1 MAANEL
7 EQSLLDAVR
16 DGEMLDL
23 AGDSPVD
30 EAAMRSW
37 DSTRTVPAVLIRDLV
52 RGRRN
57 IEADPHGL
65 RLRGAR
71 ITGRVDL
78 ANITS
83 DLRVELVDC
92 FVPDGLNL
100 CDSQL
105 PGLVLDGSCFGHPTG
120 SHDPPVD
127 ATRFTAPTVTM
138 RRAVAHADTPSG
150 AVRFLGAQLGL
161 LDCDGARWENTGGPA
176 LNAESLRVDHSVFL
190 RDEFQATGVGEQG
203 TVRLAYAHLGRLAC
217 DGARLENTSGPA
229 LHADGL
235 RVDRAV
241 FLRAG
246 FRATGT
252 VQLVDAHLGL
262 LDCDGAWLENTSGPA
277 LHADGLR
284 VDRAV
289 SMRAG
294 FRATGA
300 GHCVLALNG
309 VSVHGSLMWD
319 TSGVNRSGQ
328 AAGAL
333 VGINGLTYA
342 DLPAPVELS
351 RWLEL
356 LRDHTPGYSA
366 QPYQQLATVHR
377 AAGHDSE
384 VRDILMAQRRDQIGR
399 GALRGRDRAWAR
411 FTGLT
416 LGFGYQPWRALL
428 LLFAVVA
435 SSVAL
440 AVVLGG
446 PGGGLEHSAGPSTS
460 TTPCNVVERIGVGL
474 DLGLPV
480 VKTGA
485 QDLCVPTD
493 TRTGQTLTVTGWLL
507 QLAAWAFATLFI
519 AGFTGAVRKT

>member
-1 MAANEL
+1 MAADWL

-23 AGDSPVD
+23 AGDGPVD

-37 DSTRTVPAVLIRDLV
+37 DSTHTVQAALIRDLV
-52 RGRRN
+52 RGRRD

-105 PGLVLDGSCFGHPTG
+105 PGLVLDGSCFGHPSG

-127 ATRFTAPTVTM
+127 AARFTAPVMTM
-138 RRAVAHADTPSG
+138 RGAVANADTPSG
-150 AVRFLGAQLGL
+150 AVRFLGAHLGL
-161 LDCDGARWENTGGPA
+161 LDCDGARIENM
-176 LNAESLRVDHSVFL
+176 
-190 RDEFQATGVGEQG
+190 
-203 TVRLAYAHLGRLAC
+203 
-217 DGARLENTSGPA
+217 SGPA

-246 FRATGT
+246 FRATG
-252 VQLVDAHLGL
+252 
-262 LDCDGAWLENTSGPA
+262 
-277 LHADGLR
+277 
-284 VDRAV
+284 
-289 SMRAG
+289 AG
-294 FRATGA
+294 YS
-300 GHCVLALNG
+300 VLALNG
-309 VSVHGSLMWD
+309 VSVGSLWLD
-319 TSGVNRSGQ
+319 TSGVTRSGQ
-328 AAGAL
+328 ATGAL
-333 VGINGLTYA
+333 VGIDGLTYG
-342 DLPAPVELS
+342 DLPAPVGLS

-366 QPYQQLATVHR
+366 QPYQQLAAVHR

-384 VRDILMAQRRDQIGR
+384 VRDILMAQRRDQIDR
-399 GALRGRDRAWAR
+399 GGLRPRDRAWAR
-411 FTGLT
+411 FTGLA

-428 LLFAVVA
+428 LLLAVLA
-435 SSVAL
+435 GSVAL

-446 PGGGLEHSAGPSTS
+446 PGGGLEHTARASTR
-460 TTPCNVVERIGVGL
+460 TTPCSVVELVGVGL

-480 VKTGA
+480 VKTGVA
-485 QDLCVPTD
+485 DLCAPTG
-493 TRTGQTLTVTGWLL
+493 TRAGQTLTVAGWLL
-507 QLAAWAFATLFI
+507 QLAAWASATLFI

>member
-1 MAANEL
+1 M

-16 DGEMLDL
+16 DGEILDL
-23 AGDSPVD
+23 AGGGPVD

-37 DSTRTVPAVLIRDLV
+37 GSARTVSAVLIRDLV
-52 RGRRN
+52 RGRRD

-71 ITGRVDL
+71 ITGRIDL

-105 PGLVLDGSCFGHPTG
+105 SGLVLDGSCFGHPAG

-127 ATRFTAPTVTM
+127 AARLTTPVMTM
-138 RRAVAHADTPSG
+138 RGAVANADTPSG
-150 AVRFLGAQLGL
+150 AVRFLGAHIGL
-161 LDCDGARWENTGGPA
+161 LD
-176 LNAESLRVDHSVFL
+176 
-190 RDEFQATGVGEQG
+190 
-203 TVRLAYAHLGRLAC
+203 C

-229 LHADGL
+229 LHAEFL
-235 RVDRAV
+235 RVDHSV
-241 FLRAG
+241 FLR
-246 FRATGT
+246 
-252 VQLVDAHLGL
+252 D
-262 LDCDGAWLENTSGPA
+262 
-277 LHADGLR
+277 
-284 VDRAV
+284 
-289 SMRAG
+289 G

-300 GHCVLALNG
+300 GHSVLALNG
-309 VSVHGSLMWD
+309 VSVGSLWLD
-319 TSGVNRSGQ
+319 TSGVTRSGQ
-328 AAGAL
+328 ATGAL
-333 VGINGLTYA
+333 VGIDGLTYA
-342 DLPAPVELS
+342 DLPAPVGLA

-366 QPYQQLATVHR
+366 QPYQQLAAVHR

-384 VRDILMAQRRDQIGR
+384 VRDILMAQRRDQIDR
-399 GALRGRDRAWAR
+399 GGLRRRDRAWAR

-428 LLFAVVA
+428 LLFAVLA

-440 AVVLGG
+440 AVILGG
-446 PGGGLEHSAGPSTS
+446 PGGGLQRTARANTP
-460 TTPCNVVERIGVGL
+460 TTPCSVVERVGVGL

-493 TRTGQTLTVTGWLL
+493 TRAGQTLTVAGWLL
-507 QLAAWAFATLFI
+507 QLAAWASATLFI

>member
-1 MAANEL
+1 MAANGL

-23 AGDSPVD
+23 AGDGPAD

-37 DSTRTVPAVLIRDLV
+37 DDAHTVSAALIRDLV
-52 RGRRN
+52 RGRRD
-57 IEADPHGL
+57 IAADPHGL

-83 DLRVELVDC
+83 GLRVELVDC

-105 PGLVLDGSCFGHPTG
+105 PGLVLDGSCFGHSAG

-127 ATRFTAPTVTM
+127 AARFTAPTMTM
-138 RRAVAHADTPSG
+138 RGAVANADTPFG
-150 AVRFLGAQLGL
+150 AVRFLGAHLGL
-161 LDCDGARWENTGGPA
+161 LDCDGARLGNTSGPA
-176 LNAESLRVDHSVFL
+176 LHAEFLRVDHSVYL
-190 RDEFQATGVGEQG
+190 RDGFRATGVGEQG
-203 TVRLAYAHLGRLAC
+203 AVRFAYAHLGRLAC

-246 FRATGT
+246 FRATGA

-262 LDCDGAWLENTSGPA
+262 LDCDGARLENMSGPA

-289 SMRAG
+289 FLRAG

-300 GHCVLALNG
+300 GDSVLALNG
-309 VSVHGSLMWD
+309 VSVGSLWLD
-319 TSGVNRSGQ
+319 TSGVTRSGQ

-333 VGINGLTYA
+333 VGIDGLTYA
-342 DLPAPVELS
+342 DLPAPVGLS

-356 LRDHTPGYSA
+356 LRVHTPGYSA
-366 QPYQQLATVHR
+366 QPYQQLAAVHR

-384 VRDILMAQRRDQIGR
+384 VRDILMAQRRDQIDRGR
-399 GALRGRDRAWAR
+399 LRRRDRAWAR
-411 FTGLT
+411 FTGLA

-428 LLFAVVA
+428 LLFAVLA
-435 SSVAL
+435 GSVAL

-446 PGGGLEHSAGPSTS
+446 PGGGLEHTARASTP
-460 TTPCNVVERIGVGL
+460 TAPCSVVERVGVGL

-485 QDLCVPTD
+485 QDLCAPTG
-493 TRTGQTLTVTGWLL
+493 TRAGQNLTVAGWLL

>member
-1 MAANEL
+1 MAADWL

-16 DGEMLDL
+16 DGEVLDL
-23 AGDSPVD
+23 AGDGPVD

-37 DSTRTVPAVLIRDLV
+37 DGAHTVSAALIRDLV
-52 RGRRN
+52 RGRRD

-83 DLRVELVDC
+83 NLRIELVDC

-105 PGLVLDGSCFGHPTG
+105 PGLVLDGSRFGHPAG

-127 ATRFTAPTVTM
+127 AARFTAPVMTM
-138 RRAVAHADTPSG
+138 RGAVADADTPSG
-150 AVRFLGAQLGL
+150 AVRFLGAHLGL
-161 LDCDGARWENTGGPA
+161 LDCDEARLENTSGPA
-176 LNAESLRVDHSVFL
+176 LHAEFLRVDHSVFL
-190 RDEFQATGVGEQG
+190 RDGFRATGVGEQG
-203 TVRLAYAHLGRLAC
+203 TVRFAYAHLGRLAC

-246 FRATGT
+246 FRATGA

-262 LDCDGAWLENTSGPA
+262 LDCDEARLENISGPA
-277 LHADGLR
+277 LYADGLR

-289 SMRAG
+289 FLRAG

-300 GHCVLALNG
+300 GHAVLALNG
-309 VSVHGSLMWD
+309 VSVKGSLWLD
-319 TSGVNRSGQ
+319 TSGVTRSGQ
-328 AAGAL
+328 APGAL
-333 VGINGLTYA
+333 VGIDGLTYA
-342 DLPAPVELS
+342 DLPAPVGLS

-366 QPYQQLATVHR
+366 QPYQQLAAVHR

-384 VRDILMAQRRDQIGR
+384 VRDILMAQRRDQIDR
-399 GALRGRDRAWAR
+399 GGLRRRDRTWAR
-411 FTGLT
+411 FTGLA

-428 LLFAVVA
+428 LLFAVLA
-435 SSVAL
+435 GSVAL

-446 PGGGLEHSAGPSTS
+446 PSGGLEHTARASTP
-460 TTPCNVVERIGVGL
+460 TTPCSVVQRVGVGM
-474 DLGLPV
+474 DLGLPA

-485 QDLCVPTD
+485 QDLCAPTG
-493 TRTGQTLTVTGWLL
+493 TRAGQTLTVAGWLL
-507 QLAAWAFATLFI
+507 QLAAWASATLFI

>member
-1 MAANEL
+1 MAVDWL

-23 AGDSPVD
+23 AGDGPVD

-37 DSTRTVPAVLIRDLV
+37 DGAHTVSAALIRDLV
-52 RGRRN
+52 RGRRD

-105 PGLVLDGSCFGHPTG
+105 PGLVLDGSCFGHPAG

-127 ATRFTAPTVTM
+127 AARFTAPVMTM
-138 RRAVAHADTPSG
+138 RGAVANADTPSG
-150 AVRFLGAQLGL
+150 AVRFLGAHLGL
-161 LDCDGARWENTGGPA
+161 LDCDGARLSNTSGPA
-176 LNAESLRVDHSVFL
+176 LHAEFLRVDHSVFL
-190 RDEFQATGVGEQG
+190 RDGFRATGVGEQG
-203 TVRLAYAHLGRLAC
+203 TVRFAYAHLGRLAC
-217 DGARLENTSGPA
+217 DGARLSNTSGPA

-246 FRATGT
+246 FRATG
-252 VQLVDAHLGL
+252 
-262 LDCDGAWLENTSGPA
+262 
-277 LHADGLR
+277 
-284 VDRAV
+284 
-289 SMRAG
+289 
-294 FRATGA
+294 A
-300 GHCVLALNG
+300 GHSVLALNG
-309 VSVHGSLMWD
+309 VSVGSLWLD
-319 TSGVNRSGQ
+319 TSGVTRSGQ
-328 AAGAL
+328 ATGAL
-333 VGINGLTYA
+333 VGIDGLTYG
-342 DLPAPVELS
+342 DLPAPVGLS

-366 QPYQQLATVHR
+366 QPYQQLAAVHR

-384 VRDILMAQRRDQIGR
+384 VRDILMAQRRDQIDR
-399 GALRGRDRAWAR
+399 GGLRRRDRAWAR
-411 FTGLT
+411 FTGLA

-428 LLFAVVA
+428 LLFAVLA

-446 PGGGLEHSAGPSTS
+446 PGGGLEHTARASKP
-460 TTPCNVVERIGVGL
+460 TTPCSIVERVGVGM
-474 DLGLPV
+474 DLGLPA

-485 QDLCVPTD
+485 QDLCAPTG
-493 TRTGQTLTVTGWLL
+493 THAGQTLTVAGWVL
-507 QLAAWAFATLFI
+507 QLAAWALATLFI